1 MAAMAAAVATT
12 VLLVAGCS
20 TMPAPPIVSSA
31 AVQTSGPAPNPAELI
46 MGVDDLGAG
55 FNPHTLADAGPVS
68 FGVASIVLPSV
79 FRPGSDGVLRL
90 DRAFAESAR
99 VTASDP
105 FTVTYRLRREA
116 SWSDGVPIAAEDF
129 AYLADRMRTE
139 PGVVNPAGY
148 RLITGVNS
156 RAGGKTV
163 EVVFSRPYPGWTTLF
178 ANLLPSHLLR
188 DAPGG
193 WPEALEAGIGVA
205 GGPFALRA
213 VDRDRGLAVL
223 ERNDRYWDTPAG
235 LDRLVLR
242 ESKAPG
248 LVSALGSGGDH
259 LALLSADAIAMS
271 LLGDLGDSVT
281 TMVVPQPMVTSLVL
295 RQDSRMLAEA
305 DVRAAVV
312 AALDLDN
319 LVLTG
324 TGNGPAA
331 ALRAT
336 SHVRTPSPDRPVS
349 GPAQP
354 PDPDRVRALL
364 TAAGYTATAQGWQRD
379 GFQLRLV
386 VGAPAD
392 HQPYPMI
399 ANAVARQLRAAGIT
413 ADVVTPAGDELYGS
427 APGREP
433 VDLLVAPRVLSGD
446 PATDLASEFGCP
458 RQPMDGPGGPIVDPL
473 RPANVAAFCDRA
485 LQPSIDGVLTGA
497 MPAVPMMDTVD
508 SQLWPAQVVLPLYQH
523 AGVLVLTPAAVGVR
537 SPGLLDGPFAGAEQ
551 WHRAGR

>member
-1 MAAMAAAVATT
+1 MAAVVA
-12 VLLVAGCS
+12 LLVAGCS

-79 FRPGSDGVLRL
+79 FRPGRDGVLRL
-90 DRAFAESAR
+90 DRTLAESAR
-99 VTASDP
+99 VTGSNP
-105 FTVTYRLRREA
+105 FTVTYKLRRDA

-178 ANLLPSHLLR
+178 GNLLPSHLLK

-205 GGPFALRA
+205 GGPFALRS

-242 ESKAPG
+242 ESTAPG

-271 LLGDLGDSVT
+271 LLGDLGDSVST
-281 TMVVPQPMVTSLVL
+281 TVVPQPMVTSLVL

-305 DVRAAVV
+305 GVRAAIV

-336 SHVRTPSPDRPVS
+336 SHVRVPPAPGRPGT

-354 PDPDRVRALL
+354 PDPDRTSALL
-364 TAAGYTATAQGWQRD
+364 TAAGYTRTPQGWQRD

-386 VGAPAD
+386 IGAPSD
-392 HQPYPMI
+392 RQPYPMI
-399 ANAVARQLRAAGIT
+399 ANAVARQLRSAGVT
-413 ADVVTPAGDELYGS
+413 ADVIMPTGDELYGS
-427 APGREP
+427 AQGREP

-458 RQPMDGPGGPIVDPL
+458 SQPRDGSTVDL
-473 RPANVAAFCDRA
+473 QPANVAAFCDQT
-485 LQPSIDGVLTGA
+485 LQPSIDGVLAAT
-497 MPAVPMMDTVD
+497 MPAVPTVDTVD
-508 SQLWPAQVVLPLYQH
+508 SQLWQAQVVLPLYQH

-537 SPGLLDGPFAGAEQ
+537 PPGLLAGPFAGAEQ
-551 WHRAGR
+551 WRRAGR

>member
-1 MAAMAAAVATT
+1 
-12 VLLVAGCS
+12 
-20 TMPAPPIVSSA
+20 MPAPPIVSSA

-46 MGVDDLGAG
+46 MGVDGLGAG
-55 FNPHTLADAGPVS
+55 FNPHTLADVGPVS

-79 FRPGSDGVLRL
+79 FRPGPDGVLRL

-99 VTASDP
+99 VTSSNP
-105 FTVTYRLRREA
+105 FTVTYRLRRDA

-148 RLITGVNS
+148 RLITEVNS

-178 ANLLPSHLLR
+178 GNLLPSHLLK

-193 WPEALEAGIGVA
+193 WLEALEAGIGVA

-213 VDRDRGLAVL
+213 VDRDRGLAVI

-242 ESKAPG
+242 ESRAPD

-271 LLGDLGDSVT
+271 LLRDLGDSVST
-281 TMVVPQPMVTSLVL
+281 RVLPQPMVTSLVL
-295 RQDSRMLAEA
+295 RQDSRMLAET

-336 SHVRTPSPDRPVS
+336 SHVRVPSEPGRPVT
-349 GPAQP
+349 GPAQL
-354 PDPDRVRALL
+354 PDPDRTRELL
-364 TAAGYTATAQGWQRD
+364 TAAGYTQTPQGWQR
-379 GFQLRLV
+379 GGLQLRLV
-386 VGAPAD
+386 VGAPSD

-399 ANAVARQLRAAGIT
+399 ANAVARQLRSAGIA
-413 ADVVTPAGDELYGS
+413 ADVVTPTSDELYGS

-446 PATDLASEFGCP
+446 PATDLASEFSCP
-458 RQPMDGPGGPIVDPL
+458 HQPGDGSVVDPL
-473 RPANVAAFCDRA
+473 RPANVAAFCDRT
-485 LQPSIDGVLTGA
+485 LQPSIDGVLTGT
-497 MPAVPMMDTVD
+497 MPTVPRVDTVD
-508 SQLWPAQVVLPLYQH
+508 SQLWQAQVVLPLYQH
-523 AGVLVLTPAAVGVR
+523 AGVLVLTPAAVGVQR
-537 SPGLLDGPFAGAEQ
+537 PGLLAGPFAGAEK
-551 WHRAGR
+551 WRRAGR